1 MEVECQAGSTLYRT
15 NTFFIVKS
23 FGILFCLFSSDDI
36 GTVVFR
42 KNCYVPGYAVLFI
55 QPFCRGQFASV
66 GESSLIAPIFVSSQ
80 HYNAVA
86 MGKNVLD
93 HLCKSIKKKEVL
105 RDISYSFEEGKIYGL
120 YGRNGSGKTMLLRAV
135 CGLIF
140 PTSGTVDIDG
150 KRLHQEIS
158 VPPSVG
164 VIIENTELLPQY
176 DALTNL
182 KILAKIKKIVSEE
195 EIKETIRMVGLD
207 PESRQKVKAYSLG
220 MRQKLAIAQ
229 AIFEKPELLLLDEP
243 TNALDE
249 NSVINIRELFLKL
262 REKGTTIIIASHN
275 KEDLSVLAD
284 ETLYINQGKLEV
296 KI

>member
-1 MEVECQAGSTLYRT
+1 MSRV
-15 NTFFIVKS
+15 
-23 FGILFCLFSSDDI
+23 
-36 GTVVFR
+36 
-42 KNCYVPGYAVLFI
+42 
-55 QPFCRGQFASV
+55 
-66 GESSLIAPIFVSSQ
+66 
-80 HYNAVA
+80 
-86 MGKNVLD
+86 VLD

-262 REKGTTIIIASHN
+262 REKGTTIIIAN

>member
-1 MEVECQAGSTLYRT
+1 MSRV
-15 NTFFIVKS
+15 
-23 FGILFCLFSSDDI
+23 
-36 GTVVFR
+36 
-42 KNCYVPGYAVLFI
+42 
-55 QPFCRGQFASV
+55 
-66 GESSLIAPIFVSSQ
+66 
-80 HYNAVA
+80 
-86 MGKNVLD
+86 VLD

-140 PTSGTVDIDG
+140 PTSGTIDING

>member
-1 MEVECQAGSTLYRT
+1 M
-15 NTFFIVKS
+15 
-23 FGILFCLFSSDDI
+23 
-36 GTVVFR
+36 
-42 KNCYVPGYAVLFI
+42 
-55 QPFCRGQFASV
+55 
-66 GESSLIAPIFVSSQ
+66 
-80 HYNAVA
+80 
-86 MGKNVLD
+86 D

-135 CGLIF
+135 CGLVF

>member
-1 MEVECQAGSTLYRT
+1 MSRV
-15 NTFFIVKS
+15 
-23 FGILFCLFSSDDI
+23 
-36 GTVVFR
+36 
-42 KNCYVPGYAVLFI
+42 
-55 QPFCRGQFASV
+55 
-66 GESSLIAPIFVSSQ
+66 
-80 HYNAVA
+80 
-86 MGKNVLD
+86 VLD

-140 PTSGTVDIDG
+140 PTSGTIDIDG

-262 REKGTTIIIASHN
+262 REKGTTIIIASHH

>member
-1 MEVECQAGSTLYRT
+1 MSRV
-15 NTFFIVKS
+15 
-23 FGILFCLFSSDDI
+23 
-36 GTVVFR
+36 
-42 KNCYVPGYAVLFI
+42 
-55 QPFCRGQFASV
+55 
-66 GESSLIAPIFVSSQ
+66 
-80 HYNAVA
+80 
-86 MGKNVLD
+86 VLD

-105 RDISYSFEEGKIYGL
+105 WDISYSFEEGKIYGL
-120 YGRNGSGKTMLLRAV
+120 YGRNGSGKTMLLREV

-140 PTSGTVDIDG
+140 PTSGTIDIDG
-150 KRLHQEIS
+150 ERLHQEIS

-229 AIFEKPELLLLDEP
+229 AIFEKLELLLLDEP